1 MRLFNLGE
9 TIIDTKRNSV
19 VSVVAVI
26 PQGENSITDLYVL
39 RENEDTYYITDSEDL
54 IVYDKYYFDTWRN

>member
-1 MRLFNLGE
+1 MRLFSLGE

-39 RENEDTYYITDSEDL
+39 RENEDIYYITDSEDL

>member
-1 MRLFNLGE
+1 MRLFSLGE

-39 RENEDTYYITDSEDL
+39 RENENTYYITDSEDL

>member
-1 MRLFNLGE
+1 MRLFSLGE

-39 RENEDTYYITDSEDL
+39 RENEDTYYIADSEDL

>member
-1 MRLFNLGE
+1 MRLFSLGE

-26 PQGENSITDLYVL
+26 PQGETSITDLYVL

>member
-1 MRLFNLGE
+1 MRLFSLGE

-19 VSVVAVI
+19 VSVVVVI

>member
-1 MRLFNLGE
+1 MRLFSLGE

>member
-1 MRLFNLGE
+1 MRLFSLGE
-9 TIIDTKRNSV
+9 TVIDTKRNSI